1 MSYPMNMSLIV
12 VVVVVVVVVKMHE
25 GINPY
30 LMYLC
35 MNNK

>member
-1 MSYPMNMSLIV
+1 MSYPMNMSLI

>member
-1 MSYPMNMSLIV
+1 MNMSLIV